1 MAARS
6 ASVTGFVL
14 LLLLLPVPSSSSHV
28 KLNLRG
34 SVYPDGYI
42 YATMKIGEPALEY
55 NLDVD
60 TGSTLTWVQCSVPKT
75 LCNRQCHTWRQQ
87 HPLYHLVNL
96 KKLVPSM
103 DPLCVELVR
112 HPGNPSDKRCGYN
125 LDYVFESTEGYLIR
139 DKFTFSSN
147 EEIEFFYRRCGYN
160 NYQPGLHGTSPVDGV
175 LGLGRGSSVGLISQL
190 MKENVI
196 TKDVISHC
204 IRVGAGGFLSI
215 GENMHSSV
223 DTTWVDMGS
232 DDGATYTYFDA
243 ESYKMTVN
251 AVKASLHG
259 SLVEFGDPA
268 MHLCWKGPH
277 IYRSVYEVKPLFK
290 TLSLVFP
297 QQATLEIPPE
307 NYLMISRLGNV
318 CFAILPAAE
327 YHSLGDNNLI
337 GAVTMQDR
345 IVIYDTEARKIGWA
359 HDLCRTSEPESVIGS
374 RL

>member
-1 MAARS
+1 
-6 ASVTGFVL
+6 
-14 LLLLLPVPSSSSHV
+14 
-28 KLNLRG
+28 
-34 SVYPDGYI
+34 
-42 YATMKIGEPALEY
+42 MKIGEPALEY

-75 LCNRQCHTWRQQ
+75 LCNRQCHTWPQQ
-87 HPLYHLVNL
+87 HKLYHLVNL
-96 KKLVPSM
+96 NTLVPSM

-112 HPGNPSDKRCGYN
+112 HPGNPNDKRCGYN
-125 LDYVFESTEGYLIR
+125 LNYAASESTQGYLIR
-139 DKFTFSSN
+139 DEFTFGSN
-147 EEIEFFYRRCGYN
+147 ARQTITFGCGYN
-160 NYQPGLHGTSPVDGV
+160 NHQPGLRGTSPVDGV

-190 MKENVI
+190 MKDN
-196 TKDVISHC
+196 VISHC

-223 DTTWVDMGS
+223 DITWVDMGS
-232 DDGATYTYFDA
+232 ENNGTTGPSLYTFKKVGNGHYAAALPAQLHFQGNLISTKAMTVVFDSGATYTYFDKG
-243 ESYKMTVN
+243 SYKMTVN
-251 AVKASLHG
+251 AVKATLHG

-290 TLSLVFP
+290 TLSLEFP
-297 QQATLEIPPE
+297 GQATLEIPPE